1 MAKMTGAQA
10 IVRYFEEEKVE
21 YVFGMAGHANLT
33 FLDAL
38 CDSKIQFIS
47 VPHEQIAV
55 HMADCYFR
63 VTHRP
68 GVVLTSLGPGFTNTV
83 TGIADAMHD
92 CSGVVMISGNAPV
105 SHSGMSA
112 YQEVAFHRDGSQMD
126 ILRPIMKYAWRV
138 DHAHL
143 IPYIIPRAFNMALTG
158 CPGPVLV
165 DVPMDILSKSDDF
178 PPPDSSSRRARELR
192 TGASQEDLDRALT
205 ILTEAQRPLIF
216 AGGGV
221 LLSDASEELT
231 ELAERLEIPVIAT
244 LIAQSSIRNDHR
256 LYGGVTGAVGTPTAH
271 LLASRADAVLA
282 IGTRFSDIDCNSWHP
297 EYFFNAPPAKIV
309 QIDINSAEVGR
320 RFPVEVG
327 IVADAKTVLRQL
339 IAAAKSDPPP
349 KERRAWLAE
358 LEEARGMWKSEIE
371 LSQKSDEHPIVV
383 ERLVAEIRAALPPEG
398 IIIAPNGARYFV
410 AQHFTALGPRTH
422 MVASGHG
429 TMGWAVAA
437 SLGAKLGKPEA
448 PVVCLTGDGGFR
460 SVSPTL
466 AVAVE
471 HNIPVVWTILN
482 NSSFNIIE
490 LIQNRFMER
499 QIGALFSTPDGKPYN
514 PDFAAMAR
522 AYGAEGVRVERAE
535 EIGPSLAKAVASGRP
550 YVLDV
555 ITTQRPNLRAS
566 GFWGAN
572 QYLKPGWNEM
582 EGSELASGFGD
593 SG

>member
-1 MAKMTGAQA
+1 MAKMTAAQA
-10 IVRYFEEEKVE
+10 IVRHLEGEGVE
-21 YVFGMAGHANLT
+21 YVFGMGGHANLT

-38 CDSKIQFIS
+38 CDSKIRYIS

-92 CSGVVMISGNAPV
+92 CSAVVMISGNAPV
-105 SHSGMSA
+105 AHSGTGA

-138 DHAHL
+138 DHPQL
-143 IPYIIPRAFNMALTG
+143 IPYVMPRAFNMALGG

-165 DVPMDILSKSDDF
+165 DVPMDIFSTASDF
-178 PPPDSSSRRARELR
+178 PEQNSDVRRAKGHRAEAGR
-192 TGASQEDLDRALT
+192 GDVERALA
-205 ILTEAQRPLIF
+205 ILNEAQRPLIF

-221 LLSDASEELT
+221 LLSEASAELT
-231 ELAERLEIPVIAT
+231 ELAERLQAPVIAT
-244 LIAQSSIRNDHR
+244 LIAQSAIRNDHP

-271 LLASRADAVLA
+271 FLASHADVVLA
-282 IGTRFSDIDCNSWHP
+282 VGTRFSDIDCNSWHP
-297 EYFFNAPPAKIV
+297 EYFFNAPPARVI
-309 QIDINSAEVGR
+309 QIDISPAEVGR

-327 IVADAKTVLRQL
+327 IVADAKAVLRQF
-339 IAAAKSDPPP
+339 IEAAKGFSAP
-349 KERRAWLAE
+349 KGRSAWLSE
-358 LEEARGMWKSEIE
+358 FEGERKRWRKEIE
-371 LSQKSDEHPIVV
+371 AGQKSDEQPIPV
-383 ERLVAEIRAALPPEG
+383 ERLVAEIRAALPPHG
-398 IIIAPNGARYFV
+398 IFIAPNGARYFV
-410 AQHFTALGPRTH
+410 AQHFCALKPQTH

-437 SLGAKLGKPEA
+437 ALGAKLGRPEA

-460 SVSPTL
+460 SVSPAL

-471 HNIPVVWTILN
+471 HDIPVVWVILN
-482 NSSFNIIE
+482 NYSFNIIE

-499 QIGALFSTPDGKPYN
+499 QIGALFSTPDGRPYN
-514 PDFAAMAR
+514 PDFVAMAR
-522 AYGAEGVRVERAE
+522 AYGAEGARVERADQ
-535 EIGPSLAKAVASGRP
+535 IAPGLARALESGKP

-555 ITTQRPNLRAS
+555 LTAQRPKLRAS
-566 GFWGAN
+566 GFWEAN
-572 QYLKPGWNEM
+572 RYLKPGWNEL
-582 EGSELASGFGD
+582 EGADLARGFGD